1 MLIVMVWCRGGSTAA
16 HMNITRAEIASVWT
30 AAQLAE
36 AKAKGGYKYIEK
48 LEATWNE
55 QRLYIDKALAVLGTS
70 ALATTIRQ
78 EFATLSA
85 AAPTAASLRAQRYA
99 PLPRGE
105 WAGPLKMGRLSI
117 AFELSSGA
125 LVRLDSADAHEGSG
139 WASPSHPIG
148 RLGYRSHSFEEWSTC
163 ARSHHTK

>member
-16 HMNITRAEIASVWT
+16 HMNITRTEIASVWT

-70 ALATTIRQ
+70 ALATTIRK
-78 EFATLSA
+78 EWFPVFSSRRRARSLARRRFGPRRPGSGRRRASA
-85 AAPTAASLRAQRYA
+85 SD
-99 PLPRGE
+99 
-105 WAGPLKMGRLSI
+105 GR
-117 AFELSSGA
+117 SG
-125 LVRLDSADAHEGSG
+125 REGSTRRRDR
-139 WASPSHPIG
+139 SP
-148 RLGYRSHSFEEWSTC
+148 RRTTTRRVE
-163 ARSHHTK
+163 